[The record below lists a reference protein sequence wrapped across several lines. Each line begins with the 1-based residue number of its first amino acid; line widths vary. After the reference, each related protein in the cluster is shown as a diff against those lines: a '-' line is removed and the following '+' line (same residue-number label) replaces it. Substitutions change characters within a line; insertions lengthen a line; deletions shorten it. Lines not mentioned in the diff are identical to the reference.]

1 MLASAAQTYAL
12 RYGVAPGRRI
22 VVATNN
28 DSAYHAAFALHDAGV
43 AITAIVDS
51 RAKGGEATSGAAAR
65 GIRTIMDSAPIKAK
79 GRRRVSGLVL
89 ADIEIGRAS
98 CRERVCK
105 SVKLQVEA
113 DSIN

>member
-1 MLASAAQTYAL
+1 MQASAAQTYAL

-65 GIRTIMDSAPIKAK
+65 GIRTIMDRSEEHTSELQSLM
-79 GRRRVSGLVL
+79 RRQYAVL
-89 ADIEIGRAS
+89 CLKKKKPHKQR
-98 CRERVCK
+98 
-105 SVKLQVEA
+105 
-113 DSIN
+113 